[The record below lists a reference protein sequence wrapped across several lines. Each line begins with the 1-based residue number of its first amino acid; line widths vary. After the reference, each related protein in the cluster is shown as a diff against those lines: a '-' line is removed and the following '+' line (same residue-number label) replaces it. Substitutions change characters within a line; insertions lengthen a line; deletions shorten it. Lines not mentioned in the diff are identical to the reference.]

1 MGKRYVLKFFV
12 DHLFFE
18 TYTET
23 TILNLL
29 DEFDFDIK
37 RFNDHLKDSQV
48 VHNQTGNTLFSLKI
62 HRPLRYDQK
71 FERRIRTNNVERED

>member
-18 TYTET
+18 TYNET
-23 TILNLL
+23 TILSLL

-37 RFNDHLKDSQV
+37 RFNDHLKGSQV
-48 VHNQTGNTLFSLKI
+48 VHNQTGNIIFSLKNF
-62 HRPLRYDQK
+62 RPLRYDQNL
-71 FERRIRTNNVERED
+71 ERRIRTRNVERQD